1 LPAERVTRIKGTRG
15 KSSEGNLIFIGGDN
29 PGSAGLK
36 DIGKQNGQI
45 KKGIDVAENAKAMAK
60 AMKQVAAF
68 WKGRTSEVAMK
79 TCKEC
84 RDGALA
90 IAKAAQADDQAG
102 VKAGMKMV
110 GAGCKG
116 CHDVHREKTGENQY
130 KIKQ

>member
-1 LPAERVTRIKGTRG
+1 VKGISFLLVGTILVALAIAQTL
-15 KSSEGNLIFIGGDN
+15 ED
-29 PGSAGLK
+29 PTPEHVQVMK